1 MPRSV
6 GIAKWTLI
14 QCVSQHWASVGLRPP
29 LQVPA
34 GHEFSAVHIGGSR
47 ANVYRGLLWHGSWR
61 HSQGVPSAPWRPPR
75 GVGEQNG
82 WLGVARPS
90 LGLCHCPHPRG
101 LAYDSF
107 LSPNGDLLGDA
118 QHWCLRKGETVRAQ
132 LKRLCV
138 KRAES
143 VAGNK
148 FHSKQVGGGGPQR
161 AHRTPPCAQG
171 PVGSITQSASR
182 CILAIGSYVCE
193 LSVGHRVAVWSPP
206 RSRSLVLFQRPPGS
220 SVPLRVSAAESE
232 AARSP

>member
-1 MPRSV
+1 MSFLLC
-6 GIAKWTLI
+6 TLVVPG
-14 QCVSQHWASVGLRPP
+14 QMSTEVCSGTEAGDTLRVSPLPP
-29 LQVPA
+29 GAHHA
-34 GHEFSAVHIGGSR
+34 G
-47 ANVYRGLLWHGSWR
+47 W
-61 HSQGVPSAPWRPPR
+61 
-75 GVGEQNG
+75 GEQNG

-90 LGLCHCPHPRG
+90 LGLCHCPHPLG
-101 LAYDSF
+101 LAEGSF

-118 QHWCLRKGETVRAQ
+118 QHWCLRKGETARAR

-148 FHSKQVGGGGPQR
+148 SHSKQVGGGGPQR

-193 LSVGHRVAVWSPP
+193 PSVGHRVAVWSPP
-206 RSRSLVLFQRPPGS
+206 HSRSLVLFQRPPWELCALEGLCS
-220 SVPLRVSAAESE
+220 GK
-232 AARSP
+232 